1 MSDQRP
7 EQLTT
12 TEARAGYTPHMT
24 RYVLGVGLVLVVVIF
39 ALIYLFY
46 AA

>member
-1 MSDQRP
+1 MPDDAP
-7 EQLTT
+7 EHLTT
-12 TEARAGYTPHMT
+12 TEARAGATPHVT

-39 ALIYLFY
+39 AVILLL